1 MGRDR
6 AAARPRRSRDA
17 DRDRPGLERAE
28 RAGGWSVNQ
37 RIPGEVAAQVARL
50 FVEEAPAV
58 FRTALRAVRG
68 DRAEAED
75 LVQKAFQA
83 AAEQWATIVDC
94 LPARKR
100 AWLRRVAINK
110 AIDSYLAASRV
121 EPGAYPED
129 TASQSPSAGQV
140 ALTRMQADRCLK
152 AIREMPEMRSK
163 VAYLKFHEEWA
174 NREIAE
180 YLGISAGAV
189 GKHVSD
195 ARADLKRA
203 LPEMTFTDD
212 RDGEPDADAEEAP

>member
-1 MGRDR
+1 
-6 AAARPRRSRDA
+6 
-17 DRDRPGLERAE
+17 
-28 RAGGWSVNQ
+28 VNQ

-50 FVEEAPAV
+50 FVEEAAAV
-58 FRTALRAVRG
+58 FRSALRAAQG

-75 LVQKAFQA
+75 VAQKAFQA
-83 AAEQWATIVDC
+83 AAEQRTTILDYP
-94 LPARKR
+94 PARKR
-100 AWLRRVAINK
+100 AWLCRVAINK
-110 AIDSYLAASRV
+110 AIDDYRAGSRA
-121 EPGAYPED
+121 EPDAHAED
-129 TASQSPSAGQV
+129 TASQSPGAEQV

-152 AIREMPEMRSK
+152 VIREMPELRSR

-180 YLGISAGAV
+180 YLGISAGTA

-212 RDGEPDADAEEAP
+212 RDGEPSADAEEAP